1 MSEMTTSYPDI
12 DTRLK
17 ALAAGWAD
25 EWNWKRDIADEKRC
39 ASIIL
44 EGYVILV
51 VEGSH
56 GWYWYFEPCGKP
68 LYSRDD
74 GYFPTEAEAKA
85 SAFEA
90 LSKVIRDE
98 EDSPEAP

>member
-1 MSEMTTSYPDI
+1 MTMSDDNVTA
-12 DTRLK
+12 RLK

-25 EWNWKRDIADEKRC
+25 EWNWKRFIADEKRC
-39 ASIIL
+39 ASIVL

-56 GWYWYFEPCGKP
+56 GWYWYFEPGGKP

-74 GYFPTEAEAKA
+74 GYLPTYAEAKA

-90 LSKVIRDE
+90 FSKVIRDK
-98 EDSPEAP
+98 EDPPEPP

>member
-1 MSEMTTSYPDI
+1 MTMSDDNVTA
-12 DTRLK
+12 RLK

-25 EWNWKRDIADEKRC
+25 ENWKRFIADEKRC

-56 GWYWYFEPCGKP
+56 GWYWYFEPGGKP
-68 LYSRDD
+68 RYSRDD
-74 GYFPTEAEAKA
+74 GYLPTYAEAKA

-90 LSKVIRDE
+90 SSKVIRDK
-98 EDSPEAP
+98 EDPPEPP